1 MRLGDSI
8 MLTKIEIPEVITVV
22 EMKKK
27 YPDKY
32 IIYNRKND
40 VSEDNQGTVLV
51 TALYVADHKAEL
63 LQISPTERFLP
74 GNGLELGSNLE
85 KGIQIGAV
93 VYG

>member
-1 MRLGDSI
+1 
-8 MLTKIEIPEVITVV
+8 MLTRIEMPEVITVA

-27 YPDKY
+27 YPNKY
-32 IIYNRKND
+32 IIYNRKNNA
-40 VSEDNQGTVLV
+40 SADNQGSVLV
-51 TALYVADHKAEL
+51 TALYVADQKAEL